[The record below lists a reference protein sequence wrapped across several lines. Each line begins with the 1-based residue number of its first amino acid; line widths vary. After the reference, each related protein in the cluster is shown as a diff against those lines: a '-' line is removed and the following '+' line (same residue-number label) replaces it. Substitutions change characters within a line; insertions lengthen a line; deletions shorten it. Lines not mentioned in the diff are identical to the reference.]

1 MSTSTLR
8 YRDAT
13 MPRPPDG
20 LGRGA
25 LLAILVHLLL
35 IAAIAFGVHWR
46 AHEPEGVSAELWSA
60 VPQVAAPRA
69 VAPPPKPAPAPP
81 PEPKPTLAPAP
92 APAPTPKPTPEPAP
106 VADAQIAIEK
116 AKRETAKREAAER
129 EEQRQLALKREAQK
143 AEQQKLEAQRAEAR
157 QQELQRQKAQRE
169 KALAE
174 AKEAEERHK
183 KELAEKARKDEAT
196 LVAQREA
203 NLKRIQGQAN
213 ATGDA
218 DSTGTAARTSGPS
231 ANYAGRI
238 KARIKPNI
246 VFTDAVSGNPLATV
260 EVRCAADGTITSRK
274 LVRSSGND
282 AWDDAVLRA
291 IDKTETLPRDTD
303 GRVPPIMQIEFKPRD

>member
-25 LLAILVHLLL
+25 VLAVLVHLLL
-35 IAAIAFGVHWR
+35 IAAIAFGVSWR
-46 AHEPEGVSAELWSA
+46 VREPEGVSAELWSA

-81 PEPKPTLAPAP
+81 PEPKPP
-92 APAPTPKPTPEPAP
+92 APAPTPKPEPEPAP

-143 AEQQKLEAQRAEAR
+143 AEAQKLEAQRAEAK

-174 AKEAEERHK
+174 AKEAEEKHK
-183 KELAEKARKDEAT
+183 KELAEKARKEEAA

-203 NLKRIQGQAN
+203 YLKRMQGQAN

-303 GRVPPIMQIEFKPRD
+303 GRVPPVMQIEFKPRD

>member
-25 LLAILVHLLL
+25 VLALLVHLLL
-35 IAAIAFGVHWR
+35 IAAIAFGVSWR
-46 AHEPEGVSAELWSA
+46 VREPEGVSAELWSA
-60 VPQVAAPRA
+60 VPQIAAPRA
-69 VAPPPKPAPAPP
+69 VAPPPKPAPAP
-81 PEPKPTLAPAP
+81 APAP
-92 APAPTPKPTPEPAP
+92 EVKPPPPVPKATPEPPP
-106 VADAQIAIEK
+106 VVDAQIAIEK
-116 AKRETAKREAAER
+116 AKREAAKREAVER

-143 AEQQKLEAQRAEAR
+143 AAEAQKLEAQRAEVR
-157 QQELQRQKAQRE
+157 QQELQRQKVQRE
-169 KALAE
+169 KAAAE
-174 AKEAEERHK
+174 AKAAEEQHK
-183 KELAEKARKDEAT
+183 KELAEKARKEEAA

-203 NLKRIQGQAN
+203 YLKRMQGQAN

-238 KARIKPNI
+238 RARIKPNI
-246 VFTDAVSGNPLATV
+246 VFTDAVSGNPVATA
-260 EVRCAADGTITSRK
+260 EVHCAADGTITSRK
-274 LVRSSGND
+274 LVRSSGNA

-303 GRVPPIMQIEFKPRD
+303 GRVPPVMQIEFKPRD

>member
-8 YRDAT
+8 FRDAT

-25 LLAILVHLLL
+25 VLALLVHLLL
-35 IAAIAFGVHWR
+35 IAAIAFGVNWR
-46 AHEPEGVSAELWSA
+46 VREPEGVSAELWSA
-60 VPQVAAPRA
+60 VPQIAAPRA
-69 VAPPPKPAPAPP
+69 VAPPPKPAPAP
-81 PEPKPTLAPAP
+81 APAP
-92 APAPTPKPTPEPAP
+92 EVKPPPVPKATPEPPP

-116 AKRETAKREAAER
+116 AKREAAKREAAER

-143 AEQQKLEAQRAEAR
+143 AEAQKLEAQRAEAR
-157 QQELQRQKAQRE
+157 QQELQKQKAQRE

-174 AKEAEERHK
+174 AKEAEERK
-183 KELAEKARKDEAT
+183 KELAEKARKEEAAV
-196 LVAQREA
+196 VAQREA
-203 NLKRIQGQAN
+203 YLKRMQGQAN

-260 EVRCAADGTITSRK
+260 EVRCASDGTITSRK
-274 LVRSSGND
+274 LVRSSGNA

-303 GRVPPIMQIEFKPRD
+303 GRVPSVMQIEFKPRD

>member
-1 MSTSTLR
+1 MNTSTLPR
-8 YRDAT
+8 FRDAT
-13 MPRPPDG
+13 MPRSADG

-25 LLAILVHLLL
+25 VLAVLVHLLL
-35 IAAIAFGVHWR
+35 IVAIAFSVNWR
-46 AHEPEGVSAELWSA
+46 AHEPEGVTAELWSA
-60 VPQVAAPRA
+60 VPQIAAPRA
-69 VAPPPKPAPAPP
+69 VSPPP
-81 PEPKPTLAPAP
+81 TPAP
-92 APAPTPKPTPEPAP
+92 APAPEVKRPAPVPKATPEPPP

-116 AKRETAKREAAER
+116 AKRDAAKREAAER
-129 EEQRQLALKREAQK
+129 EEQRQLALKREQQK
-143 AEQQKLEAQRAEAR
+143 AEAQKLEERAEAK
-157 QQELQRQKAQRE
+157 QQELQKQKAQRE

-174 AKEAEERHK
+174 AQEAEDRRK
-183 KELAEKARKDEAT
+183 KELAEKARKEEAT

-203 NLKRIQGQAN
+203 YLKRMQGQAN

-231 ANYAGRI
+231 SSYAGRI

-246 VFTDAVSGNPLATV
+246 VFTDSVSGNPLATV
-260 EVRCAADGTITSRK
+260 EVRCATDGTITSRK

-303 GRVPPIMQIEFKPRD
+303 GRVPPVMQIEFKPRD

>member
-1 MSTSTLR
+1 MNTSTLPR
-8 YRDAT
+8 FRDAT
-13 MPRPPDG
+13 MPRSADG

-25 LLAILVHLLL
+25 VLAVLVHLLL
-35 IAAIAFGVHWR
+35 IVAIAFSVNWR
-46 AHEPEGVSAELWSA
+46 AHVPEGVTAELWSA
-60 VPQVAAPRA
+60 VPQIAAPRA
-69 VAPPPKPAPAPP
+69 VSPPP
-81 PEPKPTLAPAP
+81 TPAP
-92 APAPTPKPTPEPAP
+92 APAPEVKRPAPEPKATPESPP
-106 VADAQIAIEK
+106 IADAQIAIEK
-116 AKRETAKREAAER
+116 AKREAAER
-129 EEQRQLALKREAQK
+129 EEQRQLALRREQQK
-143 AEQQKLEAQRAEAR
+143 AEGQKLEAQRAEAK

-174 AKEAEERHK
+174 AQEAEDRRK
-183 KELAEKARKDEAT
+183 KELAEKARKEEAT

-203 NLKRIQGQAN
+203 YLKRMQGQAN

-231 ANYAGRI
+231 SSYAGRI

-246 VFTDAVSGNPLATV
+246 VFTDSVSGNPLATV
-260 EVRCAADGTITSRK
+260 EVRCASDGTITSRK

>member
-8 YRDAT
+8 FRDAT

-25 LLAILVHLLL
+25 VLALLVHLLL
-35 IAAIAFGVHWR
+35 IAAIAFGVNWR
-46 AHEPEGVSAELWSA
+46 VREPEGVSAELWSA
-60 VPQVAAPRA
+60 VPQIAAPRA
-69 VAPPPKPAPAPP
+69 VAPPPKPAPAP
-81 PEPKPTLAPAP
+81 APAP
-92 APAPTPKPTPEPAP
+92 EVKPPPVPKATPEPPP

-116 AKRETAKREAAER
+116 AKREAAKREAAER

-143 AEQQKLEAQRAEAR
+143 AEAQKLEAQRAEAR
-157 QQELQRQKAQRE
+157 QQELQKQKAQRE

-174 AKEAEERHK
+174 AKEAEERK
-183 KELAEKARKDEAT
+183 KELAEKARKEEAAV
-196 LVAQREA
+196 VAQREA
-203 NLKRIQGQAN
+203 YLKRMQGQAN

-260 EVRCAADGTITSRK
+260 EVRCASDGTITSRK
-274 LVRSSGND
+274 LVRSSGNA

-303 GRVPPIMQIEFKPRD
+303 GRVPPVVQIEFKPRD

>member
-1 MSTSTLR
+1 MSTSTLPR
-8 YRDAT
+8 FRDAT
-13 MPRPPDG
+13 MPRSADG

-25 LLAILVHLLL
+25 VLAVLVHLLL
-35 IAAIAFGVHWR
+35 IVAIAFSVNWR
-46 AHEPEGVSAELWSA
+46 AHVPEGVTAELWSA
-60 VPQVAAPRA
+60 VPQIAAPRA
-69 VAPPPKPAPAPP
+69 VSPPP
-81 PEPKPTLAPAP
+81 TPAP
-92 APAPTPKPTPEPAP
+92 APAPEVKRPAPVPKATPEPPP
-106 VADAQIAIEK
+106 VVDAQIAIEK
-116 AKRETAKREAAER
+116 AKREAAER
-129 EEQRQLALKREAQK
+129 EEQRQLALRREQQK
-143 AEQQKLEAQRAEAR
+143 AEGQKLEAQRAEAK

-174 AKEAEERHK
+174 AQEAEDRRK
-183 KELAEKARKDEAT
+183 KELAEKARKEEAT

-203 NLKRIQGQAN
+203 YLKRMQGQAN

-231 ANYAGRI
+231 SSYAGRI

-246 VFTDAVSGNPLATV
+246 VFTDSVSGNPHATV
-260 EVRCAADGTITSRK
+260 EVRCASDGTITSRK

>member
-1 MSTSTLR
+1 MNTSTLPR
-8 YRDAT
+8 FRDAT
-13 MPRPPDG
+13 MPRSADG

-25 LLAILVHLLL
+25 VLAVLVHLLL
-35 IAAIAFGVHWR
+35 IVAIAFSVNWR
-46 AHEPEGVSAELWSA
+46 AHVPEGVTAELWSA
-60 VPQVAAPRA
+60 VPQIAAPRA
-69 VAPPPKPAPAPP
+69 VSPPP
-81 PEPKPTLAPAP
+81 TPAP
-92 APAPTPKPTPEPAP
+92 APAPEVKRPAPEPKATPESPP
-106 VADAQIAIEK
+106 IADAQIAIEK
-116 AKRETAKREAAER
+116 AKREAAKREAAER
-129 EEQRQLALKREAQK
+129 EEQRQLALRREQQK
-143 AEQQKLEAQRAEAR
+143 AEGQKLEAQRAEAK

-174 AKEAEERHK
+174 AQEAEDRRK
-183 KELAEKARKDEAT
+183 KELAEKARKEEAT

-203 NLKRIQGQAN
+203 YLKRMQGQAN

-231 ANYAGRI
+231 SSYAGRI

-246 VFTDAVSGNPLATV
+246 VFTDSVSGNPLATV
-260 EVRCAADGTITSRK
+260 EVRCASDGTITSRK

>member
-1 MSTSTLR
+1 MQASTFPRS
-8 YRDAT
+8 RDAT

-25 LLAILVHLLL
+25 ALAILVHLLL
-35 IAAIAFGVHWR
+35 IAAIAFSVHWR
-46 AHEPEGVSAELWSA
+46 AHEPEGVTAELWSA
-60 VPQVAAPRA
+60 VPQIAAPRA
-69 VAPPPKPAPAPP
+69 NAPPP
-81 PEPKPTLAPAP
+81 T
-92 APAPTPKPTPEPAP
+92 PAPTPRAEVKPPAP
-106 VADAQIAIEK
+106 VPKAAPEEPRVADAQIAIEK
-116 AKRETAKREAAER
+116 ARRETARREAAER
-129 EEQRQLALKREAQK
+129 EEQRQQALKAAEAQKREAQK
-143 AEQQKLEAQRAEAR
+143 IEAQRQEA
-157 QQELQRQKAQRE
+157 QKKAQRE

-174 AKEAEERHK
+174 EQRRDQLAKEADERRK
-183 KELAEKARKDEAT
+183 KELAEKARKEEAQ

-203 NLKRIQGQAN
+203 NLRRIQGQAN

-246 VFTDAVSGNPLATV
+246 VFTDNINGNPLATV
-260 EVRCAADGTITSRK
+260 EVRCSSDGTIVSRK

-291 IDKTETLPRDTD
+291 IDKTETLPRDVD
-303 GRVPPIMQIEFKPRD
+303 GRVPSVIQIEFKPRD

>member
-1 MSTSTLR
+1 MNTSTLPR
-8 YRDAT
+8 FRDAT
-13 MPRPPDG
+13 MPRSADG

-25 LLAILVHLLL
+25 VLAVLVHLLL
-35 IAAIAFGVHWR
+35 IVAIAFSVNWR
-46 AHEPEGVSAELWSA
+46 AHVPEGVTAELWSA
-60 VPQVAAPRA
+60 VPQIAAPRA
-69 VAPPPKPAPAPP
+69 VSPPP
-81 PEPKPTLAPAP
+81 TPAP
-92 APAPTPKPTPEPAP
+92 APAPEVKRPAPVPKATPEPPP
-106 VADAQIAIEK
+106 VVDAQIAIEK
-116 AKRETAKREAAER
+116 AKREAAER
-129 EEQRQLALKREAQK
+129 EEQRQIALKREQQK
-143 AEQQKLEAQRAEAR
+143 AEAEKLEAQRAEAK
-157 QQELQRQKAQRE
+157 QQDLQRQKAQRE

-174 AKEAEERHK
+174 AQEAEDRRK
-183 KELAEKARKDEAT
+183 KELAEKARKEEAT

-231 ANYAGRI
+231 ASYAGRI

-246 VFTDAVSGNPLATV
+246 VFTDSVSGNPLATV
-260 EVRCAADGTITSRK
+260 EVRCASDGTITSRK

>member
-1 MSTSTLR
+1 MSTSTLPR
-8 YRDAT
+8 FRDAT
-13 MPRPPDG
+13 MPRSADG

-25 LLAILVHLLL
+25 VLAVLVHLLL
-35 IAAIAFGVHWR
+35 IVAIAFSVNWR
-46 AHEPEGVSAELWSA
+46 AHEPEGVTAELWSA
-60 VPQVAAPRA
+60 VPQIAVPRA
-69 VAPPPKPAPAPP
+69 VSPPP
-81 PEPKPTLAPAP
+81 TPAP
-92 APAPTPKPTPEPAP
+92 APAPEVKRPAPVPKATPEPPP
-106 VADAQIAIEK
+106 VVDAQIAIEK
-116 AKRETAKREAAER
+116 AKREAAER
-129 EEQRQLALKREAQK
+129 EEQRQIALKREQQK
-143 AEQQKLEAQRAEAR
+143 AEAQKLEAQRAEAK
-157 QQELQRQKAQRE
+157 QQDLQRQKAQRE

-174 AKEAEERHK
+174 AQEAEDRRK
-183 KELAEKARKDEAT
+183 KELAEKARKEEAT

-231 ANYAGRI
+231 ASYAGRI

-246 VFTDAVSGNPLATV
+246 VFTDSVSGNPLATV
-260 EVRCAADGTITSRK
+260 EVRCATDGTITSRK

>member
-1 MSTSTLR
+1 MSTTTLPR
-8 YRDAT
+8 FRDAT

-25 LLAILVHLLL
+25 VLAVLVHLLL
-35 IAAIAFGVHWR
+35 IVAIAFGVKWR

-60 VPQVAAPRA
+60 VPQIAAPRA
-69 VAPPPKPAPAPP
+69 VSPPPT
-81 PEPKPTLAPAP
+81 PTPAP
-92 APAPTPKPTPEPAP
+92 APAPEVKQPAPAPKVTPEPPP

-116 AKRETAKREAAER
+116 AKRDAAQREAAER

-143 AEQQKLEAQRAEAR
+143 AEAQKLEAQRAEAR

-174 AKEAEERHK
+174 AQEAEERRK
-183 KELAEKARKDEAT
+183 KELAERARKEEAT

-218 DSTGTAARTSGPS
+218 DSAGTAARTSGPS
-231 ANYAGRI
+231 ASYAGRI

-246 VFTDAVSGNPLATV
+246 VFTDIISGNPLATV
-260 EVRCAADGTITSRK
+260 EVRCASDGTITSRK
-274 LVRSSGND
+274 LIRSSGND

-303 GRVPPIMQIEFKPRD
+303 GRVPPVMQIEFKPRD

>member
-1 MSTSTLR
+1 VS
-8 YRDAT
+8 
-13 MPRPPDG
+13 
-20 LGRGA
+20 
-25 LLAILVHLLL
+25 
-35 IAAIAFGVHWR
+35 WR
-46 AHEPEGVSAELWSA
+46 VREPEGVSAELWSA

-81 PEPKPTLAPAP
+81 PEPKPP
-92 APAPTPKPTPEPAP
+92 APAPTPKPEPAT

-116 AKRETAKREAAER
+116 AKRETAIREAAER

-143 AEQQKLEAQRAEAR
+143 AEAQKLEAQRAEAK

-174 AKEAEERHK
+174 AKEAEEKHK
-183 KELAEKARKDEAT
+183 KELAEKARKEEAA

-203 NLKRIQGQAN
+203 YLKRMQGQAN

-303 GRVPPIMQIEFKPRD
+303 GRVPPVMQIEFKPRD

>member
-25 LLAILVHLLL
+25 VLALLVHLLL
-35 IAAIAFGVHWR
+35 IAAIAFGVNWR
-46 AHEPEGVSAELWSA
+46 VREPEGVSAELWSA
-60 VPQVAAPRA
+60 VPQIAAPRA
-69 VAPPPKPAPAPP
+69 VAPPPKPAPAPA
-81 PEPKPTLAPAP
+81 PEVKPPAP
-92 APAPTPKPTPEPAP
+92 APAPVPKVAPEPPP

-129 EEQRQLALKREAQK
+129 EEQRQLALKREAQR
-143 AEQQKLEAQRAEAR
+143 AEAQKLEAQRAEAR

-169 KALAE
+169 RAAAE

-183 KELAEKARKDEAT
+183 KELAEKARKEEAA
-196 LVAQREA
+196 LVAQRDA
-203 NLKRIQGQAN
+203 NMKRIMGQAN

-260 EVRCAADGTITSRK
+260 EVRCASDGTITSRK

-303 GRVPPIMQIEFKPRD
+303 GRVPPVMQIDFKPRD